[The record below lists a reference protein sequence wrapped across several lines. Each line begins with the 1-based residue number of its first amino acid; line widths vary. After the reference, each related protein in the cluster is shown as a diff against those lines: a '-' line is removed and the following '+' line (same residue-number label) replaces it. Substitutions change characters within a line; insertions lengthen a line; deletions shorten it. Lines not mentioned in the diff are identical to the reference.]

1 MSDIERLDKIIASQA
16 RTEAVLNAVQKDVSE
31 LKEHTNTRMNAHA
44 SSIRSLNKTRDRQWG
59 ATKVIGILSTASAI
73 IIGWFK
79 YG

>member
-1 MSDIERLDKIIASQA
+1 MNDIDRLDKIIASQA
-16 RTEAVLNAVQKDVSE
+16 RTEAVLGEVQKDVSE

-59 ATKVIGILSTASAI
+59 ATKVIGVLGTASAI
-73 IIGWFK
+73 VIGWFK